1 MGRPRKNLDQET
13 VLDLVEQGLPR
24 KTIAEELGVS
34 LPTLAKTIGEI
45 SKKEGIIL
53 QYRAIQ
59 SLQLTEIQAKV
70 LDSISDEKI
79 NDAPLRDLVYAFKIL
94 KDKEQVMDGKPSD
107 IKGLV
112 SYLIEVEKKEFDE
125 KNLKKEEREEPKN
138 EKECS
143 FAEIF
148 KE

>member
-1 MGRPRKNLDQET
+1 MGRPRKNLDTET

-24 KTIAEELGVS
+24 KTIADELGVS

-45 SKKEGIIL
+45 SKREGIIL

-70 LDSISDEKI
+70 LNCISDEKI
-79 NDAPLRDLVYAFKIL
+79 NDASLRDLVYAFKIL
-94 KDKEQVMDGKPSD
+94 KDKEQTIEGKPSE

-125 KNLKKEEREEPKN
+125 KVLKKKEKEEKN

-143 FAEIF
+143 FTEIF
-148 KE
+148 EE